1 MRPSGIQATAE
12 LLQAGFYARSA
23 LEVGPALLGCLL
35 VREGPGA
42 ERVAGRIVETE
53 AYTGLDDPA
62 SHAAARIGRTRR
74 NDPLFGPPGT
84 AYVHLNYGIHWC
96 LNAVV
101 ADEGVPAGVLI
112 RALEPVE
119 GLETMRLR
127 RGGRDGLTNGPGKLS
142 QALAIGPEFQRHP
155 LNLPPLR
162 IVAGEAVPDRY
173 VRRSGRIGISR
184 ATDLPYRFIDERSEW
199 LSRP

>member
-1 MRPSGIQATAE
+1 MQAA
-12 LLQAGFYARSA
+12 FYARSA
-23 LEVGPALLGCLL
+23 LEVGRDLLGCLL
-35 VREGPGA
+35 VREGPGP

-101 ADEGVPAGVLI
+101 EAEGVPAGVLL
-112 RALEPVE
+112 RALEPVD

-127 RGGRDGLTNGPGKLS
+127 RGGRDGLTDGPGKLS

-155 LNLPPLR
+155 LDRSPLR
-162 IVAGEAVPDRY
+162 IVSGEPVPEQH
-173 VRRSGRIGISR
+173 VRRSARIGISR
-184 ATDLPYRFIDERSEW
+184 AADLPYRFTDERSGW
-199 LSRP
+199 LSRR